1 MNKTN
6 DPSLKSWIEVAKDS
20 DFPIQNLPFGIARVY
35 NSRNVAVT
43 RIGDYLIDLGRL
55 EFLHVFDDLE
65 YDFEDVFNQS
75 SLNQFIEMGRDAHL
89 QIRRRL
95 QEVFSVDY
103 FKGDEELLVAIQAVA
118 VVYYKDV
125 TMLMP
130 VKVTDYTDFY
140 SSIEHATNVGK
151 MFRDPA
157 NALLPNWRHLPVG
170 YHGRASSIVVS
181 GTNIHRPKGQ
191 TMPAGAEKPVF
202 GPTAMFDFELE
213 MAFVVGKST
222 ELGESVPAKEAENY
236 IFGFLLF
243 NDLSARDIQS
253 WEYVPLGPFLSKNF
267 GSVVSPWIVTLDAL
281 EPFRIKGPE
290 QEPEVLP
297 YLKTEGLRNF
307 NINLEVII
315 SPDSESAQIGNE
327 NLVCKSNFSYMYWNI
342 CQQLA
347 HHTVNGCNINVGDLY
362 ASGTI
367 SGSEPG
373 SYGSML
379 ELTWRGSKPIL
390 LNDGTERKF
399 INDNDTL
406 IIRGYAEKE
415 GLRIGFGECVTKVLP
430 AKPH

>member
-1 MNKTN
+1 M
-6 DPSLKSWIEVAKDS
+6 KSWIEIPANS
-20 DFPIQNLPFGIARVY
+20 DFPLENIPFGIAEVVPGKI
-35 NSRNVAVT
+35 NAVS
-43 RIGDYLIDLGRL
+43 RIGDYAVDLEKL
-55 EFLHVFDDLE
+55 AWFHVFDDLE
-65 YDFEDVFNQS
+65 FDFEDVFSQTT
-75 SLNQFIEMGRDAHL
+75 LNVFIEMGPEAHRA
-89 QIRRRL
+89 IRKRI
-95 QEVFSVDY
+95 QQVFTAGY
-103 FKGDEELLVAIQAVA
+103 FKDDDDDLFVSIQAFGLHHIERI
-118 VVYYKDV
+118 

-140 SSIEHATNVGK
+140 SSIEHATNVGR

-191 TMPAGAEKPVF
+191 TLPQGADKPVF
-202 GPTAMFDFELE
+202 GPTKMFDFELE
-213 MAFVVGKST
+213 MAFVVSQPT
-222 ELGESVPAKEAENY
+222 ELGDSVRAAEAENY

-281 EPFRIKGPE
+281 EPFRVQGPE
-290 QEPEVLP
+290 QDPEVLP
-297 YLKTEGLRNF
+297 YLHTDGLRNF
-307 NINLEVII
+307 DINLEVII
-315 SPDSESAQIGNE
+315 QPEGGAE
-327 NLVCKSNFSYMYWNI
+327 NLVCRSNFRYMYWNI

-347 HHTVNGCNINVGDLY
+347 HHTVNGCNINTGDLY

-373 SYGSML
+373 SFGSML
-379 ELTWRGSKPIL
+379 ELTWRGANPLKLS
-390 LNDGTERKF
+390 DGSERKF

-406 IIRGYAEKE
+406 IMRGYAEKE
-415 GLRIGFGECVTKVLP
+415 GLRIGFGECVTRILP